1 VQKGIVLELVGQS
14 LEQVGLRLAATELM
28 GMVFLVQDCSPALQ
42 GRGILVFGDA
52 GKADGGWTIR

>member
-1 VQKGIVLELVGQS
+1 M
-14 LEQVGLRLAATELM
+14 AATELM